1 MITIPRIM
9 KLASAGPTRRDYTI
23 YSTEWDSTM
32 EYRNDRL
39 LWFWMMKMVFMS
51 SRILLWNFD
60 LVLELYDRTHP
71 EQR

>member
-9 KLASAGPTRRDYTI
+9 KLASAGPRRRDYT
-23 YSTEWDSTM
+23 DSTM
-32 EYRNDRL
+32 DDRL

>member
-1 MITIPRIM
+1 MNIVVILDIGCVSIQTKI
-9 KLASAGPTRRDYTI
+9 KVEDDDDDG
-23 YSTEWDSTM
+23 
-32 EYRNDRL
+32 L